1 MIRGTKTR
9 SKDKSKSKRFVKD
22 KQAVSPVIGVI
33 LMVAVTVVMAA
44 IVGSF
49 LYGFIGGGG
58 APPEVSATASYYE
71 RAEGGK
77 VIVTYRGGA
86 DQDFVGHIDV
96 NAWNES
102 GVALNTSAGVTLPVN
117 LTNKVGNTTM
127 FNQIGTVSTAKPTRA
142 TNHVVVTAVFK
153 DDSTSVI
160 LDTWV

>member
-1 MIRGTKTR
+1 MIRETKTR
-9 SKDKSKSKRFVKD
+9 SKDKSKRFIKD

-49 LYGFIGGGG
+49 LYGFVGGGG
-58 APPEVSATASYYE
+58 PPPEVSATATYYE

-86 DQDFVGHIDV
+86 DHDFVGRIDV

-102 GVALNTSAGVTLPVN
+102 GIALNTTDGVVLPVN
-117 LTNKVGNTTM
+117 LSNVVGNTTM
-127 FNQIGTVSTAKPTRA
+127 FNQIGTVSADKPKRA

-153 DDSTSVI
+153 DESTSVI